1 MTFPFLEK
9 RCFKSV
15 ALVAEDKPLT
25 HKLRLLPLLFTEPPT
40 VFFLSLSSLAMF
52 LLPSLMVDAPL

>member
-1 MTFPFLEK
+1 MLIEVYDNSDSGQRTFPFLEK

-40 VFFLSLSSLAMF
+40 VFFLSKTQR
-52 LLPSLMVDAPL
+52 